1 MELDQWDRPQKIK
14 ITFGHLMN
22 PIRPVAGT
30 LPPSATRNRDPIHAA
45 LDSCNSNQILQARTE
60 GSRADVLDNERRS
73 PLDRLDTMRDI
84 DERSR
89 SRLRSALLQSLNP
102 TAPKG
107 YMKPEALHGSPW
119 GVEILASGALK
130 GGVNDAKGGSQSL
143 NGQVFFSDRTPEHV
157 TDATTREGLRT
168 KPRVYSQG
176 KGIVA
181 STAQSRAQQHRLTQ
195 IMLQSLDSGM
205 QLSLSPQHVTLS
217 ISDPKATKESGASW
231 LQNFLHAAYII
242 RGSARPL
249 LAAPL
254 EQSAKNLKLPQA
266 ITLKFENSPS
276 QVLQG
281 DKLTNFYKQA
291 AGDLGARLEGGKAPY
306 LALLN
311 QGTIVPV
318 VFGFEKIRNLAT
330 HAIDSALGTEPPK
343 VSSYQ
348 TQDHPLSGSAAGG
361 KLKEIEVRSLPDL
374 ATLCLGCAVKGAQLP
389 EDVLVRVKEA
399 RQDKAEY
406 LSPAQVKQFQ
416 LQVLALAEASDPGD
430 SSLPFDSRALSD
442 FQQINT
448 ALRKEDLR
456 AYFSS
461 QSAPPPLEGMT
472 FPQD

>member
-1 MELDQWDRPQKIK
+1 
-14 ITFGHLMN
+14 MN
-22 PIRPVAGT
+22 PVRPTTST

-45 LDSCNSNQILQARTE
+45 LDSCDSNQILQARTE
-60 GSRADVLDNERRS
+60 GRRADTLDNERRS
-73 PLDRLDTMRDI
+73 PLEHLDAMRDI

-89 SRLRSALLQSLNP
+89 SSLRSALLQSLNP

-143 NGQVFFSDRTPEHV
+143 NGQVFFSDRTPERS
-157 TDATTREGLRT
+157 TDATTRQNLRS
-168 KPRVYSQG
+168 KARVYSQG

-181 STAQSRAQQHRLTQ
+181 SGAESRAQQHRLTQ

-205 QLSLSPQHVTLS
+205 QLSHSPQRITLN
-217 ISDPKATKESGASW
+217 ISDPQAIKEEGAAW
-231 LQNFLHAAYII
+231 LQRFLHAAYIL

-254 EQSAKNLKLPQA
+254 EQSAKGLKLPQT
-266 ITLKFENSPS
+266 IILTFENSPS

-281 DKLTNFYKQA
+281 DELTSFYKQA
-291 AGDLGARLEGGKAPY
+291 AGDLGASLEGGKAPY

-318 VFGFEKIRNLAT
+318 VFGFEKVRNLST
-330 HAIDSALGTEPPK
+330 HAIDSTLNTEPPK
-343 VSSYQ
+343 LYSYQ
-348 TQDHPLSGSAAGG
+348 TQDHPLSGSTAGG
-361 KLKEIEVRSLPDL
+361 KLKEIEVRSLADL
-374 ATLCLGCAVKGAQLP
+374 ATLCLGCAVKGTQLP
-389 EDVLVRVKEA
+389 DDVLVRVKGA

-430 SSLPFDSRALSD
+430 SSLPFDSLALSD

-456 AYFSS
+456 AYF
-461 QSAPPPLEGMT
+461 
-472 FPQD
+472 